1 MDNHH
6 QLADFIWKIADHL
19 RGDYQPEDYEEVIL
33 PFTLLRRLDCVLGDS
48 HDKVRQQYESLKA
61 KNTNPKTIDK
71 ILCRTAGQP
80 FYNRSRFNLSSVL
93 SPDPAELGENLSAY
107 LQGFSDNIKDILYNF
122 SGGKEKGLSPIYET
136 LLRKG
141 LLFQVTQAFTDVTV
155 DLSPEKVD
163 NHAMGTVYEH
173 LIHKFKMLKN
183 AAAGQHYT
191 PREVIRLM
199 VHLVFAGEKAHLN
212 QPGMGVGI
220 YDPCCGTGGMLTE
233 AKEHLLNEIN
243 PGLDVYLYGQ
253 ELNEQTYA
261 MAKTDMLMKGED
273 PEHIKQG
280 NSLNKD
286 KLPGNKFDYMLTNP
300 PFGEDW
306 KKIESFIKA
315 EAERGH
321 QGRFG
326 AGTPSTN
333 DGSLLFLQHMI
344 SKMNPDGAK
353 IAIVFNGSP
362 LFNGDADSGPSNIR
376 RWIIEKDWLDA
387 IVCLPENLFYQTNIT
402 TYVWLLDN
410 RKAAERKGKVQLI
423 NAAGFST
430 PMRRNL
436 GKKNVEISDAQ
447 ILEVADL
454 YQAFAES
461 KQVKIF
467 DNEDFCYTK
476 VTVERPLR
484 LAYEITPEKIAAF
497 KESTDYQRL
506 VQSNAKDPER
516 RKQAIEKGEAKQR
529 ELIAAL
535 ETAGKQGRI
544 MVDAVFQQTIA
555 DQLSFKPTKGMIKT
569 LRGLGERHEEAE
581 IVWTDGEQEP
591 DSELRDAEYILIKQD
606 INAYFEKEVLP
617 YVPDAWMDRSKDKTG
632 YEINFTKYFYEY
644 QPPTPSSDIAVELL
658 KLEEQT
664 EGLLKG
670 ILAR

>member
-19 RGDYQPEDYEEVIL
+19 RGDYQPDDYEEVIL
-33 PFTLLRRLDCVLGDS
+33 PFTLLRRLDCVLGDG

-93 SPDPAELGENLSAY
+93 SPDPTELGENFNAY

-141 LLFQVTQAFTDVTV
+141 LLFQVTQAFTDVSV
-155 DLSPEKVD
+155 DLAPEKVD

-199 VHLVFAGEKAHLN
+199 VHLVFAGEKSHLK
-212 QPGMGVGI
+212 QPGMGIGI

-233 AKEHLLNEIN
+233 AKEYLLNDIN
-243 PGLDVYLYGQ
+243 SNLDVYLYGQ

-280 NSLNKD
+280 NSLSDD

-306 KKIESFIKA
+306 KKIEEFIKT
-315 EAERGH
+315 EAERGQ

-362 LFNGDADSGPSNIR
+362 LFNGDADSSPSNIR
-376 RWIIEKDWLDA
+376 RWIIENDWLDS

-410 RKAAERKGKVQLI
+410 QKPIERKGKVQLI
-423 NAAGFST
+423 NAAGFTT

-436 GKKNVEISDAQ
+436 GKKNIEISDEQ
-447 ILEVADL
+447 ILEIANL
-454 YQAFAES
+454 YQAYEEN
-461 KQVKIF
+461 KVCQLF

-484 LAYEITPEKIAAF
+484 LAYEITPERIADF
-497 KESTDYQRL
+497 KDTTEYQKL
-506 VQSNAKDPER
+506 GQSNAKDPER
-516 RKQAIEKGEAKQR
+516 RKLAIEKGEVKQQ
-529 ELIAAL
+529 ELIVAFEA
-535 ETAGKQGRI
+535 AGKRGK
-544 MVDAVFQQTIA
+544 MMDDATFQHTIT
-555 DQLSFKPTKGMIKT
+555 DQLRFNPTKGMIKA
-569 LRGLGERHEEAE
+569 LRSLGERDEEAE
-581 IVWTDGEQEP
+581 IVYTDGEAEP
-591 DSELRDAEYILIKQD
+591 DSELRDAEYIPIRQD
-606 INAYFEKEVLP
+606 IDTYFDEEVLP
-617 YVPDAWMDRSKDKTG
+617 YAPDAWMDRTKDKIG
-632 YEINFTKYFYEY
+632 YEVKFTKYFYEY
-644 QPPTPSSDIAVELL
+644 HPPTPSKQIAEELL
-658 KLEEQT
+658 MLEEQT
-664 EGLLKG
+664 EGLLKE
-670 ILAR
+670 ILV